1 MRKKTECQRNEI
13 IFSKSVTH
21 EKGQDRNSGLHWSK
35 TFFKKLVYLCLA
47 ALGLPGYQGFL
58 LVAASRGYSSL
69 QCSDFSL
76 QQLLLLWSKGSGAH
90 GLRVAASGLSS
101 VAPGLQ
107 STASIVAVH
116 GLSCSE
122 ACGIFPGQES
132 NLCLLHW
139 QADSLPLS
147 HQGSLRR
154 NLEFSVVS
162 LGLRYLIP
170 HPDDCFLTGPQ
181 INVWGS
187 LSRCCRLQ
195 FWKQMQFPKKSVH
208 DDERVT
214 GRKVRGLQTEGIGC
228 KCQTFVVYLS
238 IEWQEETNYKCQIFF
253 LLYTKLKG
261 GFS

>member
-1 MRKKTECQRNEI
+1 MCQKLLDTSEI
-13 IFSKSVTH
+13 QSESEQFFHCHLKFLFVSFFIFGYAGALSLCRLSLVAVN
-21 EKGQDRNSGLHWSK
+21 GGYSLLWSM
-35 TFFKKLVYLCLA
+35 
-47 ALGLPGYQGFL
+47 GFL
-58 LVAASRGYSSL
+58 L
-69 QCSDFSL
+69 QWF
-76 QQLLLLWSKGSGAH
+76 LL
-90 GLRVAASGLSS
+90 
-101 VAPGLQ
+101 LQ
-107 STASIVAVH
+107 STDSRACELQQWWLADSRAQPQQLWH
-116 GLSCSE
+116 TDWHSCPT
-122 ACGIFPGQES
+122 APGIFPDQGQ